1 MESQGSTS
9 KTVTSQTYW
18 GVKKESENSQ
28 LEKGDCLLVGFESNL
43 SKTVLIDWQQ
53 NDLSELIEIW
63 DQWGKPMQDGFER
76 KYGSSCY
83 FLPIQIDK
91 PLMEA
96 TLPFW
101 DPSYRCFTFNQ
112 EDMTPTLEEYSVLL

>member
-1 MESQGSTS
+1 MESQGSAS

-18 GVKKESENSQ
+18 GVKKESENGQ
-28 LEKGDCLLVGFESNL
+28 LEKGDCLPVGFESNL
-43 SKTVLIDWQQ
+43 SESVLIDWPQ

-63 DQWGKPMQDGFER
+63 DQWGKLVQDGFME
-76 KYGSSCY
+76 KYGSLPY
-83 FLPIQIDK
+83 FLSIQIDK
-91 PLMEA
+91 WLMEA

-112 EDMTPTLEEYSVLL
+112 EDMTLTLEEYSVLL